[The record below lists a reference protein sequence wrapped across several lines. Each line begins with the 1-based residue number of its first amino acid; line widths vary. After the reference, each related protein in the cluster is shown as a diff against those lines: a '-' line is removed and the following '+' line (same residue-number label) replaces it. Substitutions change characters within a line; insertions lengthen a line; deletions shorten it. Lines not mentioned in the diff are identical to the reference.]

1 MKFLAPFLF
10 LIAIQFSGIAQDFK
24 PVSKSES
31 IKTSLEKKHTSTK
44 TLTANFSEEI
54 HSKMFTDP
62 KKGTGKLSY
71 KQDDKIRWDNV
82 TQKQVILIN
91 GEKVKL
97 FEKSKEVTNPT
108 ANKVVKKIQGMMLSM
123 LSGEFLNEKDFKIS
137 YFESSKTYKLILT
150 PKSDRIKKRIQ
161 KIELLFDKTS
171 LLLDQMIMHESVDQK
186 MIYTFDGIKT
196 NESIADSKFN
206 QL

>member
-31 IKTSLEKKHTSTK
+31 IKTSLEKKHISTK

-54 HSKMFTDP
+54 HSKMFADP

-97 FEKSKEVTNPT
+97 FEKSKEVTNPM

-171 LLLDQMIMHESVDQK
+171 LLLDQMIMHESADQK
-186 MIYTFDGIKT
+186 MIYTFDSIKT